1 MGPEIEVVEHEA
13 RLLEALP
20 HPRPPWHRAL
30 DLMPGGP
37 EALAKL
43 YEMLFGTTKLAVV
56 EYLEDAHRGVAGTH
70 HSRRAAAPPRK
81 AAS

>member
-1 MGPEIEVVEHEA
+1 
-13 RLLEALP
+13 
-20 HPRPPWHRAL
+20 
-30 DLMPGGP
+30 MPGGP